1 MMKIE
6 KPPMTVVP
14 FANANCNAWDF
25 GNGNAWDFGNG
36 NVVYDFLTADR
47 MAKAQGKIL
56 AQHRHRRFSE
66 SH

>member
-1 MMKIE
+1 MKIE
-6 KPPMTVVP
+6 KQPMTIVP

-25 GNGNAWDFGNG
+25 GNC

-56 AQHRHRRFSE
+56 VQHRHRRFSE

>member
-1 MMKIE
+1 MKIE
-6 KPPMTVVP
+6 KPPMTIVP

-25 GNGNAWDFGNG
+25 GNGNI
-36 NVVYDFLTADR
+36 VYHFLTADR
-47 MAKAQGKIL
+47 MAKAQGKTL